1 MVMTNLGFVKKGK
14 MSNLIATNEKLK
26 IEKLI
31 QNELKKLSDRYGM
44 YKKIAIVTGSAG
56 FIGFHMSKRL
66 LEEGWKVVGIDNL
79 NSFYDIS
86 LKSKRHEL
94 LKQIIF

>member
-1 MVMTNLGFVKKGK
+1 MA
-14 MSNLIATNEKLK
+14 S
-26 IEKLI
+26 
-31 QNELKKLSDRYGM
+31 
-44 YKKIAIVTGSAG
+44 YKKIAIVTGSAS

-94 LKQIIF
+94 LKKQNYFLR